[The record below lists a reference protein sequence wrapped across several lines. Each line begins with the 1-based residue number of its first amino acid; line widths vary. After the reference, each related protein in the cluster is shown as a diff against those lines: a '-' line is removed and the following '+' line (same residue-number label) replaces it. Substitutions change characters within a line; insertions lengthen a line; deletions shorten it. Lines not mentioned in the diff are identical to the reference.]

1 MCCTQEEN
9 IRPSVITPNLQFS
22 STSRERFR
30 WNHRSHHSIDSDSS
44 FESEH
49 ENDLV
54 PTGPWIFSKTVAAI
68 EVNANASR
76 CSSVGSISRR
86 ESISSNDQPDYV
98 LTDTENE
105 NDLNESITSISSG
118 HYKVSISDVF
128 EFLWIGLLDSN
139 NGFFS
144 AQLSINFLC
153 VQL

>member
-1 MCCTQEEN
+1 MQFLQFAWICANIMCFTQEEN

-22 STSRERFR
+22 SASRERFR

-54 PTGPWIFSKTVAAI
+54 TTVPWIFSKTEAAI
-68 EVNANASR
+68 DVNVNASR

-86 ESISSNDQPDYV
+86 ESMSSNEHPDFV

-105 NDLNESITSISSG
+105 NDQLKKSVTDLEEQVGFVRN
-118 HYKVSISDVF
+118 
-128 EFLWIGLLDSN
+128 LDS
-139 NGFFS
+139 
-144 AQLSINFLC
+144 
-153 VQL
+153 